1 MANLYSIVKKD
12 ADPYVISNT
21 TDSYDFTVSRRQG
34 SQTVN
39 VQITWSL
46 NGTTVELWNRPFTT
60 SRDFSISNTALLNA
74 LNDTGTGTMTISVVV
89 QTDTFTATNGVNVD
103 SSVFKTQFSANPTV
117 AIQSTPIRGYLIS
130 GYSTARVSYSATK
143 GTGASQM
150 LFNFSVP
157 YGISGSFNPSSD
169 SSSRATYNG
178 HTDLTINRRDTGI
191 SFSSNIEATD
201 SRGLTTDRKTVLTSW
216 QGYTKPNVTASIRR
230 CDSGG
235 NYDDSGEYVKI
246 ECSATYSLTN
256 LGNTGSVYVTQGGN
270 TYQNGRI
277 VAQAVNVATTY
288 TVVARDTVLDSASE
302 TVTQTITVNMA
313 KFPLDLYDDGRG
325 NLGARVGAIAE
336 SGYFTCGLKQ
346 KGIYFYGTCGT
357 ARATARKVVS
367 DVDQTFQLYTG
378 VLLYVKFTNAN
389 GKANPTLNV
398 NGTGA
403 KTIRRYGSTAPSTSR
418 ASSWNAGSVVAFI
431 YDGSE
436 WQMVGWLNTTYSAIS
451 QANIEATRGTSTGLI
466 TGQRFTQGFDARFSS
481 ALTKSAIYSSLSAS
495 GEKTVHLGGMSGYAT
510 ARNVIRTN
518 IPIPRGATVSVAIDS
533 SYTSWDVATSSAKT
547 TVTVSSASVIDTDV
561 CSATIGITL
570 TSNALTRDR
579 AYNFKNGQIK
589 VTIS

>member
-21 TDSYDFTVSRRQG
+21 TDSYDFTVSKRQG
-34 SQTVN
+34 TQTT
-39 VQITWSL
+39 VQILWSL
-46 NGTTVELWNRPFTT
+46 NGTTVELWNRTFTT
-60 SRDFSISNTALLNA
+60 NRDFSISNTALLNA
-74 LNDTGTGTMTISVVV
+74 LNNTGTGTMTISVIV
-89 QTDTFTATNGVNVD
+89 QSDTFTATNVVNVD

-150 LFNFSVP
+150 LFDFSVP

-178 HTDLTINRRDTGI
+178 HTDLTLNRRDTDI
-191 SFSSNIEATD
+191 SFFSNAEVTD
-201 SRGLTTDRKTVLTSW
+201 SRGQSTDRKTVSTTW
-216 QGYTKPNVTASIRR
+216 KGYTPPDITATIRR

-256 LGNTGSVYVTQGGN
+256 LGNTGSVYVTYGGN

-277 VAQAVNVATTY
+277 VAQAVNVARTY

-302 TVTQTITVNMA
+302 TVTRTITVNMA

-325 NLGARVGAIAE
+325 NLGARVGTIAE
-336 SGYFTCGLKQ
+336 RGYFSCGLKQ
-346 KGIYFYGTCGT
+346 KGIYFYGTCST
-357 ARATARKVVS
+357 ARATARKVCN

-403 KTIRRYGSTAPSTSR
+403 ISIKRYGTTAPSTSR

-431 YDGSE
+431 YDGTY
-436 WQMVGWLNTTYSAIS
+436 WQQVGWLNTTYSAIS
-451 QANIEATRGTSTGLI
+451 QANIEDRTGTSTGLI
-466 TGQRFTQGFDARFSS
+466 TGQRLQQGFDVNLGAHTGTYVYNSTSATQFSFTDANMIGYSYIICGTQDAGNPVLRASLTSSTGEITIYLSS
-481 ALTKSAIYSSLSAS
+481 A
-495 GEKTVHLGGMSGYAT
+495 
-510 ARNVIRTN
+510 
-518 IPIPRGATVSVAIDS
+518 VSVMRVNYI
-533 SYTSWDVATSSAKT
+533 
-547 TVTVSSASVIDTDV
+547 
-561 CSATIGITL
+561 C
-570 TSNALTRDR
+570 
-579 AYNFKNGQIK
+579 F
-589 VTIS
+589 

>member
-21 TDSYDFTVSRRQG
+21 TDSYDFTVSKRQG
-34 SQTVN
+34 TQTT
-39 VQITWSL
+39 VQILWSL
-46 NGTTVELWNRPFTT
+46 NGTTVELWNRTFST

-74 LNDTGTGTMTISVVV
+74 LNNTGTGTMTISVIV
-89 QTDTFTATNGVNVD
+89 QSDTFTATNVVNVD

-157 YGISGSFNPSSD
+157 YGISGSFDPSSD

-178 HTDLTINRRDTGI
+178 HTDLTINRRDTDI
-191 SFSSNIEATD
+191 SFFSNAEVTD
-201 SRGLTTDRKTVLTSW
+201 SRGQSTDRKTVSTTW
-216 QGYTKPNVTASIRR
+216 KGYTPPDITATIRR

-235 NYDDSGEYVKI
+235 NYDESGEYVKI
-246 ECSATYSLTN
+246 VCSATYSLTN
-256 LGNTGSVYVTQGGN
+256 LGNTGSVYVTYGGN

-277 VAQAVNVATTY
+277 VAQAVNVARTY

-325 NLGARVGAIAE
+325 NLGARVGTIAE
-336 SGYFTCGLKQ
+336 RGYFSCGLKQ

-357 ARATARKVVS
+357 AKGTARKTVT
-367 DVDQTFQLYTG
+367 VDQTFQLYTG
-378 VLLYVKFTNAN
+378 VLVFVKFTNSNTIAD
-389 GKANPTLNV
+389 PTLNV

-403 KTIRRYGSTAPSTSR
+403 IAIKRYGTTAPSTS
-418 ASSWNAGSVVAFI
+418 ATSSWNAGTIFGLM
-431 YDGSE
+431 YDGTYWMLIS
-436 WQMVGWLNTTYSAIS
+436 WLNNNTTYSLIA
-451 QANIEATRGTSTGLI
+451 EADIKDSAHTTARLI
-466 TGQRFTQGFDARFSS
+466 DGQRFKQGLDYY
-481 ALTKSAIYSSLSAS
+481 I
-495 GEKTVHLGGMSGYAT
+495 AT
-510 ARNVIRTN
+510 
-518 IPIPRGATVSVAIDS
+518 G
-533 SYTSWDVATSSAKT
+533 SYVYNDTST
-547 TVTVSSASVIDTDV
+547 T
-561 CSATIGITL
+561 
-570 TSNALTRDR
+570 
-579 AYNFKNGQIK
+579 
-589 VTIS
+589 TISFTDANMIGKTHIICGTQDSGNPVLRASINSSTGAITCYLSDAVTLMRVNYICF